1 MIRFEDL
8 GTITYE
14 EAELKQLATFEK
26 GLERVSKGEAHEDT
40 IYILEHQPVYT
51 LGKNGKEEHIL
62 PIARTSG
69 ATFHRISR
77 GGDITFHGPG
87 QIVAYPI
94 LDLRKLGIGI
104 AQYVATLEKIGQEIC
119 SHYGIET
126 TTIPSE
132 NGVWIDADN
141 HKARKIMAIGIKASR
156 YITMHGLAFNVNT
169 DLRFFEY
176 IIPCGIVGKGVTS
189 LEKELGHPVD
199 IQEVKNLFQTLFS
212 KYFNK

>member
-8 GTITYE
+8 GVISYE
-14 EAELKQLATFEK
+14 EAEKIQLTTFEK
-26 GLERVSKGEAHEDT
+26 ALDNVSKSIENEHT
-40 IYILEHQPVYT
+40 IFILEHQPVYT

-199 IQEVKNLFQTLFS
+199 IQEVKSLFQTLFS
-212 KYFNK
+212 KYFKS

>member
-8 GTITYE
+8 GIITYE
-14 EAELKQLATFEK
+14 EAEKKQLKTFEE
-26 GLERVSKGEAHEDT
+26 GLEKVSKGELHENT

-94 LDLRKLGIGI
+94 LDLRQLGIGI
-104 AQYVATLEKIGQEIC
+104 AQYVSTLEQIGQEIC
-119 SHYGIET
+119 SHYGIKT
-126 TTIPSE
+126 STIPSE

-199 IQEVKNLFQTLFS
+199 IQEVKSLFQTLFS
-212 KYFNK
+212 KYFKN

>member
-14 EAELKQLATFEK
+14 EAELKQLTTFEK

-94 LDLRKLGIGI
+94 LDLRQMGIGI
-104 AQYVATLEKIGQEIC
+104 AQYVSTLEQIGQEIC

-126 TTIPSE
+126 STIPSE
-132 NGVWIDADN
+132 NGVWIDANN

-189 LEKELGHPVD
+189 LEKELGHPID

>member
-8 GTITYE
+8 GVISYE
-14 EAELKQLATFEK
+14 EAEKIQLTTFEK
-26 GLERVSKGEAHEDT
+26 ALDNVSKSIENEHT
-40 IYILEHQPVYT
+40 IFILEHQPVYT

-199 IQEVKNLFQTLFS
+199 IQEVKSLFQTLFS
-212 KYFNK
+212 QYFKS

>member
-8 GTITYE
+8 GVISYE
-14 EAELKQLATFEK
+14 EAEKIQLTTFEK
-26 GLERVSKGEAHEDT
+26 ALDNVSKSIENEHT

-104 AQYVATLEKIGQEIC
+104 AQYVDTK
-119 SHYGIET
+119 HWKRT
-126 TTIPSE
+126 
-132 NGVWIDADN
+132 
-141 HKARKIMAIGIKASR
+141 
-156 YITMHGLAFNVNT
+156 
-169 DLRFFEY
+169 
-176 IIPCGIVGKGVTS
+176 
-189 LEKELGHPVD
+189 
-199 IQEVKNLFQTLFS
+199 
-212 KYFNK
+212 

>member
-8 GTITYE
+8 GTITYL
-14 EAELKQLATFEK
+14 EAELKQLTTFEK
-26 GLERVSKGEAHEDT
+26 GLEQVSIGEAHENT

-77 GGDITFHGPG
+77 GGDITYHGPG

-104 AQYVATLEKIGQEIC
+104 AQYVSTLEQIGQDVC
-119 SHYGIET
+119 SFYGIET
-126 TTIPSE
+126 STIPSE

-176 IIPCGIVGKGVTS
+176 IIPCGIQGKGVTS

-199 IQEVKNLFQTLFS
+199 IQEVKNLFKTLFT
-212 KYFNK
+212 KYFNN

>member
-8 GTITYE
+8 GVISYE
-14 EAELKQLATFEK
+14 EAEKMQLSTFEK
-26 GLERVSKGEAHEDT
+26 SLDNVSKSIENEHT
-40 IYILEHQPVYT
+40 IYLLEHQPVYT

-119 SHYGIET
+119 SHYGIAT
-126 TTIPSE
+126 STIPSE

-199 IQEVKNLFQTLFS
+199 IQEVKSLFQTLFS
-212 KYFNK
+212 KYFKS

>member
-8 GTITYE
+8 GVISYE
-14 EAELKQLATFEK
+14 EAEKIQISTFEK
-26 GLERVSKGEAHEDT
+26 ALDNVSKSIENEHT
-40 IYILEHQPVYT
+40 IFILEHQPVYT

-94 LDLRKLGIGI
+94 LDLRQMGIGI
-104 AQYVATLEKIGQEIC
+104 AQYVSTLEQIGQEIC

-189 LEKELGHPVD
+189 LEKELGHPID

-212 KYFNK
+212 KYFKS

>member
-1 MIRFEDL
+1 MIRFKDL
-8 GTITYE
+8 GVITYE
-14 EAELKQLATFEK
+14 EAEKIQLTTFEK
-26 GLERVSKGEAHEDT
+26 ALDNVSKSIENEHT
-40 IYILEHQPVYT
+40 IFILEHQPVYT

-94 LDLRKLGIGI
+94 LDLRQMGIGI
-104 AQYVATLEKIGQEIC
+104 AQYVSTLEQIGQEIC

-126 TTIPSE
+126 STIPSE
-132 NGVWIDADN
+132 NGVWIDANN

-189 LEKELGHPVD
+189 LEKELGHPLD